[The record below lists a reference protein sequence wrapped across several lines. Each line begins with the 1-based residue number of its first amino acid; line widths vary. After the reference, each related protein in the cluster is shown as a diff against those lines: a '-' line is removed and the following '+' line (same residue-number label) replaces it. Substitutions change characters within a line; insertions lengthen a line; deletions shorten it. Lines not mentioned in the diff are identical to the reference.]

1 MKIRR
6 PAFTLLEMIIV
17 LGIAALTMLIGW
29 PSMQRTIQ
37 KNEERQFWQTFRQA
51 WQAAQVRSKTSNEST
66 HVFYLKSHSQVVFFW
81 ASGTEHI
88 NVPSTL
94 SVRRFN
100 DIEMKKNGLCQSTD
114 RGVCFNL
121 GQYGLSNQNSVGM
134 GELSCTGNA
143 KKGIGQSC
151 WVRV

>member
-66 HVFYLKSHSQVVFFW
+66 HVF
-81 ASGTEHI
+81 I
-88 NVPSTL
+88 N
-94 SVRRFN
+94 
-100 DIEMKKNGLCQSTD
+100 KNTI
-114 RGVCFNL
+114 
-121 GQYGLSNQNSVGM
+121 
-134 GELSCTGNA
+134 
-143 KKGIGQSC
+143 KI
-151 WVRV
+151 